1 MAHIDL
7 DHGAAYARRPAA
19 TSPIYPARPAPVE
32 ETGRPRAPRPA
43 FCRLNVGQVGRS
55 LLLVMVCVG
64 FWQLPRAEKSPPR
77 AAVATPA
84 LKPF

>member
-7 DHGAAYARRPAA
+7 HHGAVYARRPAA
-19 TSPIYPARPAPVE
+19 TSAVYPVQVAGVE
-32 ETGRPRAPRPA
+32 ETGRPRAARPA

-55 LLLVMVCVG
+55 LLLVLVCVG
-64 FWQLPRAEKSPPR
+64 FWQLPQAEKSPPR
-77 AAVATPA
+77 ATVATPA